1 MVFQSHGD
9 FVGKASENRLGV
21 PNKGQAGPTNEWG
34 PSPTSAKAP
43 LDCNLPI
50 KGGPGAALARRLGTP
65 LVTRVARAPALRRF
79 FTRPCRR
86 RGTGCYRSARKGR
99 RKRGTPPWPTT
110 KKTQCRPSAKPRS
123 PAAPPRCH
131 RGPYRRTPARS
142 AAQRPWHEGAR
153 MRGQRPPQ
161 QQRHAAVATGWRGAW
176 GRAWGSA
183 WHGAGRAANGSGS
196 GRGKRGGGKHGW
208 RRGERENGQNNAQ
221 GFTPPSR
228 GEAGGAVARLS
239 RRREGLLR
247 HTRMDEGEKLAPAA
261 APLCGTGGIGSG
273 VPTGMWAEPRAR
285 GARSRAGPRAATC
298 DPEAGH
304 ISSPCPTTR
313 PRWET

>member
-1 MVFQSHGD
+1 MAHNKKDAMPAVRQASLSGGAAAVPSWPVPAHPRSKRRPAPVARGRTNARAAPAPAATPRSRGDRVERSMGQSMGQR
-9 FVGKASENRLGV
+9 VAWSR
-21 PNKGQAGPTNEWG
+21 KG
-34 PSPTSAKAP
+34 SIRKR
-43 LDCNLPI
+43 I
-50 KGGPGAALARRLGTP
+50 RKGG
-65 LVTRVARAPALRRF
+65 
-79 FTRPCRR
+79 
-86 RGTGCYRSARKGR
+86 
-99 RKRGTPPWPTT
+99 
-110 KKTQCRPSAKPRS
+110 
-123 PAAPPRCH
+123 
-131 RGPYRRTPARS
+131 
-142 AAQRPWHEGAR
+142 
-153 MRGQRPPQ
+153 
-161 QQRHAAVATGWRGAW
+161 
-176 GRAWGSA
+176 
-183 WHGAGRAANGSGS
+183 
-196 GRGKRGGGKHGW
+196 GKRGGGKHGW

>member
-1 MVFQSHGD
+1 MRAVSIQSHGD

-99 RKRGTPPWPTT
+99 RKGGTPPWPTT
-110 KKTQCRPSAKPRS
+110 KKTQCRPSAKPGS

-131 RGPYRRTPARS
+131 RGPCRRTHAPPLEAPPSARGTRAHECAGS
-142 AAQRPWHEGAR
+142 ARPSSNATQPW
-153 MRGQRPPQ
+153 RP
-161 QQRHAAVATGWRGAW
+161 GGEERGAE
-176 GRAWGSA
+176 
-183 WHGAGRAANGSGS
+183 HGAAPGMEPEGQHTEADPEGGGSG
-196 GRGKRGGGKHGW
+196 GNTGGG
-208 RRGERENGQNNAQ
+208 
-221 GFTPPSR
+221 
-228 GEAGGAVARLS
+228 V
-239 RRREGLLR
+239 
-247 HTRMDEGEKLAPAA
+247 
-261 APLCGTGGIGSG
+261 GSG
-273 VPTGMWAEPRAR
+273 KTARTMRRASRLHPEGRPEEP
-285 GARSRAGPRAATC
+285 
-298 DPEAGH
+298 
-304 ISSPCPTTR
+304 
-313 PRWET
+313 